1 MTQARRKAD
10 LQTDLD
16 KLALGFAEIAMR
28 AGTLIME
35 VYRCGFEINSKCDGS
50 PVTDADEQ
58 AEREVLKGL
67 RTLLPGVQIV
77 AEEACAARLETS
89 VGDEFLL
96 VDALDGTAEFIK
108 RRGDFTVN
116 IALIKGDA
124 PVAGC
129 VFSPSSGELYIG
141 GTLAASGRVGEG
153 QTSLPTFRT
162 IAARVRPMP
171 MVAAISRSHL
181 DPETED
187 FLAHH
192 AIGDTVVVG
201 SSIKFCRIA
210 EGMAD
215 VYPRFGRTMEWDTAA
230 GHAVL
235 AAAGGAILDPNGKP
249 LRYGKVNGGFA
260 NGPFVAWGRYPERP
274 RSKPRH

>member
-1 MTQARRKAD
+1 MMTLARRKAD
-10 LQTDLD
+10 PSKETD

-28 AGTLIME
+28 AGALIME
-35 VYRCGFEINSKCDGS
+35 VYRCGFEINSKRDGS

-58 AEREVLKGL
+58 AEREVLRGL
-67 RTLLPGVQIV
+67 RALLPGVQIV

-89 VGDEFLL
+89 VAGEFLL

-116 IALIKGDA
+116 IALVRADA

-129 VFSPSSGELYIG
+129 VFSPASGELYVG
-141 GTLAASGRVGEG
+141 GTHAAVAKVCER
-153 QTSLPTFRT
+153 QTGLPDFRP
-162 IAARVRPMP
+162 IEARKRPLP

-181 DPETED
+181 DKETES
-187 FLAHH
+187 FLSRQY
-192 AIGDTVVVG
+192 IGSTVVVG

-210 EGMAD
+210 EGAAD

-235 AAAGGAILDPNGKP
+235 AAAGGTILDPAGKP
-249 LRYGKVNGGFA
+249 LRYGKVAGGFA
-260 NGPFVAWGRYPERP
+260 NGPFVAWGR
-274 RSKPRH
+274 